1 MLIIND
7 LDVRVECTMSTFADT
22 DTKLG
27 GAVVPLEGQDT
38 LQRVS

>member
-22 DTKLG
+22 KLG